1 MPWTFQD
8 RSFMMSKKVTG
19 NKQKLLRE
27 GRKGGRTIMMWAL
40 NKKHAIKE
48 KRKRYKSTRIQ
59 EIKGIA
65 YRPSNHIKDTV
76 KSV

>member
-1 MPWTFQD
+1 
-8 RSFMMSKKVTG
+8 
-19 NKQKLLRE
+19 
-27 GRKGGRTIMMWAL
+27 MMWAL

-76 KSV
+76 KSVQYLLRDGEGEQKLLA